1 MPFPPPAIKNA
12 LRQQN
17 LNPDIEEKLL
27 NLQRYQEQQ
36 LKDGADAPFTYTPIY
51 TAHTSTPSLQRK
63 RVVRK
68 HHDDDDDDLDEE
80 LDDGAIPEDEDDED
94 WFAHKRRRK
103 PYVPKTD
110 RKSFTQRNSSPFIK
124 PKHEEMHH
132 GAAAAAAPPRLVQT
146 HNARH
151 TVTSTPVAIKP
162 QPHLVTLKPKQT
174 IVGMAPAKVTATTAA
189 LTQQK
194 VMKVQ
199 HQNAAEPKKKKED
212 LSDMLATESEKLRD
226 SMLKKRESLEQELKM
241 EVDQEYGSTLQEM
254 KQMPA
259 GNQENETV
267 LEGSAKYS
275 SRKRASGGG
284 AAAIAMKKDEGLH
297 ETPSRAS
304 RLHSTSKGGIN
315 SAAAVASSASSA
327 SSPSPASKKGQR
339 SHGGATGHPS
349 SSKKKEK
356 LYCVCQTP
364 YDDSK

>member
-1 MPFPPPAIKNA
+1 M
-12 LRQQN
+12 
-17 LNPDIEEKLL
+17 
-27 NLQRYQEQQ
+27 QRYQEQQ
-36 LKDGADAPFTYTPIY
+36 QKDGADAPFTYTPIY
-51 TAHTSTPSLQRK
+51 TAHTSTPALQRK

-68 HHDDDDDDLDEE
+68 HLDDDDDDLDEE

-110 RKSFTQRNSSPFIK
+110 RKSITMRNSSPFIK

-132 GAAAAAAPPRLVQT
+132 AVSAAAPPRLVQT

-151 TVTSTPVAIKP
+151 TVTSSTPVAIKP

-174 IVGMAPAKVTATTAA
+174 IVGLPAKVTTPAATATP
-189 LTQQK
+189 QK

-199 HQNAAEPKKKKED
+199 HQNAAEPKQKKKED

-226 SMLKKRESLEQELKM
+226 TMLKKRESLEQELKM

-254 KQMPA
+254 KQVPT
-259 GNQENETV
+259 GDQENEKV
-267 LEGSAKYS
+267 SEGNAKYS

-284 AAAIAMKKDEGLH
+284 AAATAMKKEANEGLN
-297 ETPSRAS
+297 ETPSRTS
-304 RLHSTSKGGIN
+304 RLHSTSKGGNN
-315 SAAAVASSASSA
+315 SAAAGAAAATSASST
-327 SSPSPASKKGQR
+327 SPASKKAPR
-339 SHGGATGHPS
+339 SHAGATGHPS